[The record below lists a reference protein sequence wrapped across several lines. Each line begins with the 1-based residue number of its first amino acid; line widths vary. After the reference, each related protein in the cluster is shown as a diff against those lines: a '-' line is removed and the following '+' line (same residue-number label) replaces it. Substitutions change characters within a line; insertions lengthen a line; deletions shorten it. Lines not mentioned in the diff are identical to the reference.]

1 MVTYLRMS
9 LRVPMQSGNCFS
21 MVRVSVRGRASLLF
35 KIGVWV
41 SLQSEFSNDQVENS
55 FQSDCGAGAIS
66 HHRILRRRFAVCEL
80 AYIHSK
86 RFLAGVA
93 LVGTI
98 RAAQAIAAMSVVEGR
113 ADQGR
118 APVDFRK

>member
-35 KIGVWV
+35 KNRRLG
-41 SLQSEFSNDQVENS
+41 LENS
-55 FQSDCGAGAIS
+55 SQSDCGAGAIS

-98 RAAQAIAAMSVVEGR
+98 RAAQAIAAMSG
-113 ADQGR
+113 
-118 APVDFRK
+118 